1 MSQSPASIPRSSRIR
16 RNLLLYPTGSSAMA
30 RDYRREVSA
39 RLASQLRA
47 GVVPWSAPAVAGGQ
61 LPANPVTGKIY
72 RGGNAIALLTTGYD
86 DHRWCSA
93 RQAAASGW
101 QVKRNEMPTVVEFW
115 QYADV
120 VDRVGKD
127 GNPERVRVPR
137 EKPLVQYASVFNA
150 AQIDRIPALERAID
164 EAALG
169 RAEKILSH
177 AGLPIFHAADQA
189 PRYVEAKD
197 AIYLLPRERFGTDE
211 AYYGEA
217 MRFLAL
223 SAMHPGRL
231 NMPTRQG
238 DEASKTL
245 TASLAGMIGMARIGL
260 ANQAAYDPAM
270 LTEWAQL
277 VENDKNAIYRCSRE
291 AERIAEFVLGM
302 EVEQSRPVAGLSMAT
317 QRAAAF
323 PTSETEAPM
332 SSGDTSASSAR
343 RLPLYVPFDEIEQAK
358 KAGARWDKAKRTWYA
373 PPGGDMKPLARWME
387 KPRELTEGDILSQFA
402 DALRDAG
409 LVLDGPPIMDGNW
422 HRTPVDSAKNAKAK
436 QGAYIG
442 NIGDGNKE
450 KPNGFIQ
457 NKLTGFERSWSAR
470 GIFLTPEQRAEFD
483 RAARESAAKRAEDV
497 AASQEKAAEGALKRW
512 KALKP
517 AERHAY
523 LERKHVDAF
532 GVRVDR
538 DSLVIPIQDAEGKLW
553 SLQDIPADSNLSK
566 LYVKNGRKTGCFH
579 VIGDLQDASAV
590 GFAEGY
596 ATGASVHMATGMP
609 MVIVFDSG
617 NISSV
622 MGALA
627 PAIEGKEKV
636 ICGDDDVLPPGR
648 VLRRLNG
655 MLSAEKTFEK
665 LQLSSLDADELVFDG
680 VGRPAKHNP
689 SCTVCLREE
698 PGPHGVP
705 RIVGEIRNTQTNG
718 ALNVMMNNV
727 GREKALAAAEQ
738 YGARTVFPRFA
749 SLEGGPTDFNDL
761 HVREGLDAVKDQIG
775 KVVAI
780 ERPAPRAVQQRSEA
794 THQVFTPEPGGR
806 YIGRVVAISDTHLTQ
821 EIGRGI
827 AVKHARAAVQGD
839 AKIGASVEVAYSGGQ
854 GRISARGQEPGFDI
868 AAGR

>member
-1 MSQSPASIPRSSRIR
+1 
-16 RNLLLYPTGSSAMA
+16 MA
-30 RDYRREVSA
+30 RDYRREVSE
-39 RLASQLRA
+39 RLAAQLRA
-47 GVVPWSAPAVAGGQ
+47 GVVPWSASAAGGGQ
-61 LPANPVTGKIY
+61 LPVNPVTGKIY
-72 RGGNAIALLTTGYD
+72 RGGNAIALLTTDYD
-86 DHRWCSA
+86 DPRWCSA

-120 VDRVGKD
+120 VDRVDKD
-127 GNPERVRVPR
+127 GNPERVRLPR

-150 AQIDRIPALERAID
+150 AQIDRIPTLEREID
-164 EAALG
+164 KAGLA

-177 AGLPIFHAADQA
+177 VGLPIFHAADQA
-189 PRYVEAKD
+189 PRYVEVKD
-197 AIYLLPRERFGTDE
+197 AIYLPPREHFTADE
-211 AYYGEA
+211 AYYSEVIR
-217 MRFLAL
+217 MLAL

-231 NMPTRQG
+231 NMLTLQG

-245 TASLAGMIGMARIGL
+245 TASLAAMIGMARIGIF
-260 ANQAAYDPAM
+260 NQVAYDPA
-270 LTEWAQL
+270 LLDEWAQL
-277 VENDKNAIYRCSRE
+277 VEKDKNAIYRCSRE

-302 EVEQSRPVAGLSMAT
+302 EAEQSRPVAGPSMAT
-317 QRAAAF
+317 QRPAAF

-332 SSGDTSASSAR
+332 STGDTSASSAR

-358 KAGARWDKAKRTWYA
+358 KAGARWDKTKRTWYA
-373 PPGGDMKPLARWME
+373 LSGGDLKPLARWME
-387 KPRELTEGDILSQFA
+387 KPRELTDSDIQSQFA

-409 LVLDGPPIMDGNW
+409 LVLDGPPIMDGAW
-422 HRTPVDSAKNAKAK
+422 HRTPVDSSKNPKAK

-442 NIGDGNKE
+442 NIGDRQTE

-457 NKLTGFERSWSAR
+457 NKLTGFERSWSAK
-470 GIFLTPEQRAEFD
+470 GIFLTPEQREEFD
-483 RAARESAAKRAEDV
+483 RAAREGAAKRAEEV
-497 AASQEKAAEGALKRW
+497 AASQEKAAKGALKRW
-512 KALKP
+512 EALKP
-517 AERHAY
+517 AMRHAY
-523 LERKHVDAF
+523 LDRKQVGAF

-538 DSLVIPIQDAEGKLW
+538 DSLVIPIQDADGKLW
-553 SLQDIPADSNLSK
+553 SLQDIPAGSNKGK

-579 VIGDLQDASAV
+579 VIGDLASASAV
-590 GFAEGY
+590 CFAEGY
-596 ATGASVHMATGMP
+596 ATAASVHMATGLP
-609 MVIVFDSG
+609 VVVVFDSG
-617 NISSV
+617 NISPA

-627 PAIEGKEKV
+627 PALVGKEKI

-665 LQLSSLDADELVFDG
+665 LQLNSLDADEMILDG
-680 VGRPAKHNP
+680 VSRPTKHNP
-689 SCTVCLREE
+689 DCTVHLREE
-698 PGPHGVP
+698 PGPYGVP
-705 RIVGEIRNTQTNG
+705 RIVGEIKNAQTNG
-718 ALNVMMNNV
+718 VLNVSMNNV

-738 YGARTVFPRFA
+738 YGARAVFPSFA

-761 HVREGLDAVKDQIG
+761 HVREGLDVVKGQIG
-775 KVVAI
+775 NVVAI

-806 YIGRVVAISDTHLTQ
+806 YIGKVVAIDDTHLTQ

-839 AKIGASVEVAYSGGQ
+839 ARIGASVEVAYSGGQ
-854 GRISARGQEPGFDI
+854 GRISARGQEPGFDL